1 MGELSETSPG
11 RVSALP
17 DAWITEIFRR
27 MELNFGSRFSNLWR
41 NVDPAEMR
49 SHWAE
54 MLSGMHDRPL
64 AIKAALE
71 VCQGKDDPPTPAQ
84 FLEYCRLSLRTQI
97 DKQYKQIPPIEIS
110 VEERMERARQLDAS
124 TVKTASYDYRAWAK
138 ELKRRYLSGE
148 HLLIMQED
156 MASAALNE
164 VWNNRECTPRMD
176 AA

>member
-1 MGELSETSPG
+1 MGELSEISPG

-41 NVDPAEMR
+41 NVAPAEMR

-54 MLSGMHDRPL
+54 MLAGMHDRPL

-71 VCQGKDDPPTPAQ
+71 ACQGKDDPPTPAQ
-84 FLEYCRLSLRTQI
+84 FLESCRLFLRTQA
-97 DKQYKQIPPIEIS
+97 DKQHKQIPPVEIS
-110 VEERMERARQLDAS
+110 IEAIHARARQLESIAA
-124 TVKTASYDYRAWAK
+124 KPPAYDYKLWAK
-138 ELKRRYLSGE
+138 TLRSEYLAGV
-148 HLLIMQED
+148 HLLPVQVA
-156 MASAALNE
+156 MASEALNE
-164 VWNNRECTPRMD
+164 DWNNRECTPRMD